1 MIDRYTLSAMAP
13 IWTDENRFRKWLDV
27 EIAVCEVLSELGQ
40 IPAEDVALIRENADF
55 SVERIREIEKTT
67 RHDVIAFTTAVAEHL
82 GPESRFVHL
91 GLTSTDVVDTAQA
104 MQVKEASEL
113 IETEIRRLIETLKI
127 QAFKYKQTP
136 MMGRTHG
143 IHAEPTTL
151 GLKFTIWY
159 SEMLRN
165 LDRFQRAR
173 KRLEVGK
180 ISGPVGTFSHLPPE
194 VEERVCER
202 LGIGYAL
209 VSTQTLQRD
218 RHAEYMCA
226 LAILGASYDK
236 MATEVRHLQRTEVR
250 EAQEAFSTGQKG
262 SSSMPH
268 KRNPITSENITG
280 LSRVLRS
287 NAMVALDNVPLWHER
302 DISHSSAERVVL
314 PDSTTLAHY
323 LTTKVNKILGNLVV
337 YEDQMM
343 ANLGLT
349 SGLYNSGALLLEIVR
364 KGVTREEAYVWVQ
377 RNAMKVW
384 DEGAD
389 FKELLIQDPD
399 IRKFLS
405 RNEIEEVFNL
415 EDRLKHVDTV
425 FRRVY
430 SDS

>member
-1 MIDRYTLSAMAP
+1 
-13 IWTDENRFRKWLDV
+13 
-27 EIAVCEVLSELGQ
+27 
-40 IPAEDVALIRENADF
+40 
-55 SVERIREIEKTT
+55 
-67 RHDVIAFTTAVAEHL
+67 
-82 GPESRFVHL
+82 
-91 GLTSTDVVDTAQA
+91 
-104 MQVKEASEL
+104 
-113 IETEIRRLIETLKI
+113 
-127 QAFKYKQTP
+127 
-136 MMGRTHG
+136 
-143 IHAEPTTL
+143 
-151 GLKFTIWY
+151 
-159 SEMLRN
+159 MLRN